1 MDQGFFTSTAD
12 SSLFVKH
19 CGDQLLILLLHVDD
33 MLVTCSSS
41 SLLSDF
47 LFVLKTEYA
56 MTDLGFVH
64 CFLGVEVTKTP
75 SGLYLSQ
82 QRYIQQLFV
91 KDKMVDCKPIA
102 TPIVALDVIP

>member
-1 MDQGFFTSTAD
+1 
-12 SSLFVKH
+12 
-19 CGDQLLILLLHVDD
+19 
-33 MLVTCSSS
+33 
-41 SLLSDF
+41 
-47 LFVLKTEYA
+47 

-64 CFLGVEVTKTP
+64 CFLDVEVTKTP